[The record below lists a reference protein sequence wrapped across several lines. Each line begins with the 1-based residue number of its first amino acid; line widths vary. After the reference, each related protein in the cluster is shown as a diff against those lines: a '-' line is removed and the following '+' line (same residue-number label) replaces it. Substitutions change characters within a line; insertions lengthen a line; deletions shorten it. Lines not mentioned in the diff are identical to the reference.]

1 MLADALG
8 RALMEAP
15 VLAPEASGERVV
27 SELSAVAAGLL
38 FRWAVLPGVVVGAVV
53 SLCVEDGAGR
63 LEPDAA
69 LPGVGMEAWAEA
81 LEAGAGAGLEA
92 TSWVWGEEAEQL
104 EHAPMIAA
112 SGSASNANPR
122 RFVVGP
128 V

>member
-1 MLADALG
+1 
-8 RALMEAP
+8 MEAP
-15 VLAPEASGERVV
+15 VLAPEASGERIV
-27 SELSAVAAGLL
+27 SELSGVAAGLL

-53 SLCVEDGAGR
+53 PLCVEDGAVR

-69 LPGVGMEAWAEA
+69 LPGVGVEAWAEA
-81 LEAGAGAGLEA
+81 LEAGLEA
-92 TSWVWGEEAEQL
+92 TSWAWGEEAEQL

>member
-1 MLADALG
+1 
-8 RALMEAP
+8 MEAP

-27 SELSAVAAGLL
+27 SELSGAAGLL
-38 FRWAVLPGVVVGAVV
+38 VCWAVLPGVVVGAVV
-53 SLCVEDGAGR
+53 PLRVEAGAGR

-69 LPGVGMEAWAEA
+69 LPGVGKEASADA

-92 TSWVWGEEAEQL
+92 TSWAWGEEAEQL